1 MTLGIIFA
9 IFAGL
14 MLGLYALPEKYT
26 KGYQF
31 ENTWGMM
38 FFINMLVIPIA
49 AGFLLIDGFLDI
61 LTNIPLDI
69 LWKMVLASI
78 LWGVGVMMWGK
89 AINYIGLSLGFSIFI
104 GTVILVGSLLPFL
117 VEGLPPNS
125 VFMVILLGI
134 LVVLFGVSF
143 NGKAGMLRHAEDQ
156 KNQDQEKNSKSSS
169 MTIGIVIAII
179 GGLLATGFNYANV
192 YGRPYLHEACQAAG
206 NAEWIT
212 AVMVMVVIY
221 VSGAIFVIP
230 YFIYQLSAKKLW
242 GNFNSSHTSKNL
254 FYTFIM
260 ALLNFAASGT
270 FAFAAYKLG
279 SSGNTVGYAIFNT
292 VCVAVAIITGILA
305 GEWSKTSAKPRNFLY
320 LGLAAMIIGVII
332 IASGN
337 AIGNAIP

>member
-1 MTLGIIFA
+1 MTLGILFA
-9 IFAGL
+9 VLAGL

-26 KGYQF
+26 KGYEF

-38 FFINMLVIPIA
+38 FFVNMLIIPIA
-49 AGFLLIDGFLDI
+49 AGFLLVKDFDVII
-61 LTNIPLDI
+61 SNIPTDI
-69 LWKMVLASI
+69 LWKMGLASI
-78 LWGVGVMMWGK
+78 LWGIGVMMWGK

-117 VEGLPPNS
+117 VDGLPSNN

-134 LVVLFGVSF
+134 LIVLFGVSF
-143 NGKAGMLRHAEDQ
+143 NGKAGMLRQAEDQ
-156 KNQDQEKNSKSSS
+156 KNSREKLDGKASS
-169 MTIGIVIAII
+169 MTIGIIIAVI
-179 GGLLATGFNYANV
+179 GGLLATGFSYANA
-192 YGRPYLHEACQAAG
+192 YGRPYLHQACQEAG
-206 NAEWIT
+206 NPEWIT
-212 AVMVMVVIY
+212 AVMVMVIIY

-230 YFIYQLSAKKLW
+230 YFIYQLSAKNLW
-242 GNFNSSHTSKNL
+242 SKFSSPHTPKNL

-292 VCVAVAIITGILA
+292 VCVAVAIITGILT
-305 GEWSKTSAKPRNFLY
+305 GEWSSTSSKPRKILY
-320 LGLAAMIIGVII
+320 LGLTAMILGVIV

-337 AIGNAIP
+337 AMG

>member
-1 MTLGIIFA
+1 MTIGILFA
-9 IFAGL
+9 VLAGL

-26 KGYQF
+26 KGYKF

-38 FFINMLVIPIA
+38 FFINMLIIPIV
-49 AGFLLIDGFLDI
+49 AGFLLVKDFDI
-61 LTNIPLDI
+61 IVSNIPTDI
-69 LWKMVLASI
+69 LWKMGLASI
-78 LWGVGVMMWGK
+78 LWGIGVMMWGK

-117 VEGLPPNS
+117 VDGLPSNN

-134 LVVLFGVSF
+134 LIVLFGVSF
-143 NGKAGMLRHAEDQ
+143 NGKAGILRQAEDQ
-156 KNQDQEKNSKSSS
+156 KNNREKLDAKASS
-169 MTIGIVIAII
+169 MTIGIIIAVI
-179 GGLLATGFNYANV
+179 GGLLATGFSYANA
-192 YGRPYLHEACQAAG
+192 YGRPYLHQACQEAG
-206 NAEWIT
+206 NPEWIT
-212 AVMVMVVIY
+212 AVMVMVIIY

-242 GNFNSSHTSKNL
+242 SKFSSSHTLKNL

-270 FAFAAYKLG
+270 FAFAAYELG

-292 VCVAVAIITGILA
+292 VCVAVAIITGILT
-305 GEWSKTSAKPRNFLY
+305 GEWSTTSSKPRKILY
-320 LGLAAMIIGVII
+320 LGLTTMILGVIV

-337 AIGNAIP
+337 AMG

>member
-1 MTLGIIFA
+1 MIIGVLLA
-9 IFAGL
+9 IFAGV

-26 KGYQF
+26 KGYEF

-38 FFINMLVIPIA
+38 FFINMIIIPIA
-49 AGFLLIDGFLDI
+49 AGFLLINGFKDI
-61 LTNIPLDI
+61 VFNIPADI
-69 LWKMVLASI
+69 LWKMALASI
-78 LWGVGVMMWGK
+78 LWGIGAMMWGK

-117 VEGLPPNS
+117 VDGLPPTN
-125 VFMVILLGI
+125 VFLVIMLGLLI
-134 LVVLFGVSF
+134 VLFGVYF
-143 NGKAGMLRHAEDQ
+143 NGTAGIRREAEN
-156 KNQDQEKNSKSSS
+156 KKESSEGGVSKSSS
-169 MTIGIVIAII
+169 MTIGIIIAIV
-179 GGLLATGFNYANV
+179 GGLLATGFSYANA

-206 NAEWIT
+206 NPEWIT

-242 GNFNSSHTSKNL
+242 GKFSSPHTGKNI

-279 SSGNTVGYAIFNT
+279 SSGNTVGYAIFNA
-292 VCVAVAIITGILA
+292 VCVAVAILTGILT
-305 GEWSKTSAKPRNFLY
+305 GEWSKATFGSKKFIY
-320 LGLAAMIIGVII
+320 LGLAAMIIGVIT
-332 IASGN
+332 IAVGN
-337 AIGNAIP
+337 TI

>member
-1 MTLGIIFA
+1 MTIGILFA
-9 IFAGL
+9 VFAGL

-26 KGYQF
+26 KGYEF

-38 FFINMLVIPIA
+38 FFINMLIIPIA
-49 AGFLLIDGFLDI
+49 AGFLLVNGFSDI
-61 LTNIPLDI
+61 ISNMPADI
-69 LWKMVLASI
+69 LWKMGLASL
-78 LWGVGVMMWGK
+78 LWGIGVMMWGK

-117 VEGLPPNS
+117 VDGLPPNN

-143 NGKAGMLRHAEDQ
+143 NGKAGMLRQAEDQ
-156 KNQDQEKNSKSSS
+156 KDLTEETSSKSSS
-169 MTIGIVIAII
+169 MTIGITIAII
-179 GGLLATGFNYANV
+179 GGLLATGFSYANA
-192 YGRPYLHEACQAAG
+192 YGRPYLHEACQQAG
-206 NAEWIT
+206 NPEWIT
-212 AVMVMVVIY
+212 AVMVMVIIY

-230 YFIYQLSAKKLW
+230 YFIYQLSAKNLW
-242 GNFNSSHTSKNL
+242 GKFSSSHTPTNL

-292 VCVAVAIITGILA
+292 VCVAVAIVTGILT
-305 GEWSKTSAKPRNFLY
+305 GEWSKTSSKPRKFLY
-320 LGLAAMIIGVII
+320 LGLAAMIVGVII

-337 AIGNAIP
+337 AIR